1 MIRSNKRAP
10 AASGIG
16 IKSWKGRS
24 MKMTFAAIVLSGLA
38 AGFAGNAQA
47 QGTGGAKLFF
57 EGDMVR
63 GAQAGAPGPF
73 CVLDNQF
80 KHLEKVVW
88 RFRVVDENGKALDNT
103 GLKSLVVELPDGQK
117 MNAQY
122 GPHPGGNPAAATDH
136 FWTAIW
142 TIPSGYPNGTFVYKA
157 IATAN
162 DGKTATWEPFKRV
175 TSQLQVVAGDIE
187 VKKP

>member
-1 MIRSNKRAP
+1 
-10 AASGIG
+10 
-16 IKSWKGRS
+16 
-24 MKMTFAAIVLSGLA
+24 MKMRTIAAIALSGSILGLA
-38 AGFAGNAQA
+38 GVAQA
-47 QGTGGAKLFF
+47 EVTGPAKLFF

-88 RFRVVDENGKALDNT
+88 RFRITDQNGKLLDNT

-122 GPHPGGNPAAATDH
+122 GPHPGTNPTDH

-142 TIPSGYPNGTFVYKA
+142 VIPANFPNGTLVYKA
-157 IATAN
+157 TATDAQ
-162 DGKTATWEPFKRV
+162 GQTATWEPFKRT

-187 VKKP
+187 IKKP

>member
-1 MIRSNKRAP
+1 
-10 AASGIG
+10 
-16 IKSWKGRS
+16 
-24 MKMTFAAIVLSGLA
+24 MKTLTFAKISTSAVIAWSGATLA
-38 AGFAGNAQA
+38 GAAQA
-47 QGTGGAKLFF
+47 QGAGAKLFF

-73 CVLDNQF
+73 CVLNNQF
-80 KHLEKVVW
+80 KHLEKVVC
-88 RFRVVDENGKALDNT
+88 RFRVVDENGNALDGK

-117 MNAQY
+117 MTAQY
-122 GPHPGGNPAAATDH
+122 GPHPGGNAPATDH

-157 IATAN
+157 TAT
-162 DGKTATWEPFKRV
+162 DLQGKSATWEPFKRV

-187 VKKP
+187 IRRP

>member
-1 MIRSNKRAP
+1 MTLRTI
-10 AASGIG
+10 AAL
-16 IKSWKGRS
+16 
-24 MKMTFAAIVLSGLA
+24 ALSGAILGSA
-38 AGFAGNAQA
+38 CTAHAQVAGA
-47 QGTGGAKLFF
+47 AKLFF

-88 RFRVVDENGKALDNT
+88 RFRVRDENGKPLDAM

-117 MNAQY
+117 LNAQY
-122 GPHPGGNPAAATDH
+122 GPHPGTNPTDF

-142 TIPSGYPNGTFVYKA
+142 VIPSGYPNGTFAYKA
-157 IATAN
+157 MATDAQ
-162 DGKTATWEPFKRV
+162 GQTATWEPFKRT

-187 VKKP
+187 IKKP

>member
-1 MIRSNKRAP
+1 
-10 AASGIG
+10 
-16 IKSWKGRS
+16 
-24 MKMTFAAIVLSGLA
+24 MKTSTIVAVALSGAVL
-38 AGFAGNAQA
+38 GLTGGAQA
-47 QGTGGAKLFF
+47 QVAGAKLFF

-88 RFRVVDENGKALDNT
+88 RFRVLDQNGKVLDGT

-117 MNAQY
+117 LNAQY
-122 GPHPGGNPAAATDH
+122 GPHPGGANPTDF

-142 TIPSGYPNGTFVYKA
+142 DHPVELSERHA
-157 IATAN
+157 
-162 DGKTATWEPFKRV
+162 R
-175 TSQLQVVAGDIE
+175 L
-187 VKKP
+187 